1 MISVFYQTCML
12 SLMVNRLV
20 RESRTRASYSMV
32 SPVHVSR
39 IEACLNSEPQ
49 YLADA
54 RTAVAETNAEKI
66 S

>member
-12 SLMVNRLV
+12 SLMVNSRV
-20 RESRTRASYSMV
+20 RV
-32 SPVHVSR
+32 PR
-39 IEACLNSEPQ
+39 IIARLNSEPQ
-49 YLADA
+49 YLVDP

>member
-12 SLMVNRLV
+12 SLMVNSLV
-20 RESRTRASYSMV
+20 RVPR
-32 SPVHVSR
+32 R
-39 IEACLNSEPQ
+39 IIACLNSEPQ

-54 RTAVAETNAEKI
+54 RTAVAKKNAEKI